1 MSKCRQC
8 NIEVLDETERC
19 PLCNT
24 VLDETEEM
32 ENMYPDIR
40 VKTRKLVFFSRVY
53 LFLAVVIEIILINI
67 CMLTEVQSLVYIIS
81 GLVLLFGY
89 IVIKYAILGTSG
101 YIAKTV
107 VLTVI
112 AVIMLVAID
121 FFVGYDGWSVNYVLP
136 SGILLIDVGILAL
149 MVINRKNW
157 QSYLMLQIFMVICS
171 GVAVVMNAFQIIT
184 EPIVSIIAL
193 NVSVI
198 LLLGTVIVGGRRSRV
213 ELKRRFHIKIMIWRA
228 GIEDT
233 HNK

>member
-136 SGILLIDVGILAL
+136 SEI
-149 MVINRKNW
+149 
-157 QSYLMLQIFMVICS
+157 
-171 GVAVVMNAFQIIT
+171 
-184 EPIVSIIAL
+184 
-193 NVSVI
+193 
-198 LLLGTVIVGGRRSRV
+198 GRAHV
-213 ELKRRFHIKIMIWRA
+213 
-228 GIEDT
+228 
-233 HNK
+233 

>member
-112 AVIMLVAID
+112 EVIMLVAID

-213 ELKRRFHIKIMIWRA
+213 ELKRRFHI
-228 GIEDT
+228 
-233 HNK
+233 

>member
-198 LLLGTVIVGGRRSRV
+198 LLLLSLI
-213 ELKRRFHIKIMIWRA
+213 HI
-228 GIEDT
+228 
-233 HNK
+233 

>member
-1 MSKCRQC
+1 
-8 NIEVLDETERC
+8 VLDETERC

-213 ELKRRFHIKIMIWRA
+213 ELKRRFHI
-228 GIEDT
+228 
-233 HNK
+233 

>member
-1 MSKCRQC
+1 M
-8 NIEVLDETERC
+8 
-19 PLCNT
+19 
-24 VLDETEEM
+24 
-32 ENMYPDIR
+32 
-40 VKTRKLVFFSRVY
+40 
-53 LFLAVVIEIILINI
+53 
-67 CMLTEVQSLVYIIS
+67 YIIS

-213 ELKRRFHIKIMIWRA
+213 ELKRRFHI
-228 GIEDT
+228 
-233 HNK
+233 

>member
-8 NIEVLDETERC
+8 NIEVLDETGRC

-24 VLDETEEM
+24 VLDETVEM

-40 VKTRKLVFFSRVY
+40 VKTRKLVLFSRIY
-53 LFLAVVIEIILINI
+53 LFIAVVIEIILVNV
-67 CMLTEVQSLVYIIS
+67 CMLSDVQSLVYIIS

-107 VLTVI
+107 VLTII

-121 FFVGYDGWSVNYVLP
+121 FSVGYNGWSVNYVLP
-136 SGILLIDVGILAL
+136 SGILLIDVGIVVI
-149 MVINRKNW
+149 MIINRKNW

-171 GVAVVMNAFQIIT
+171 AAAVILNIFNIVT

-198 LLLGTVIVGGRRSRV
+198 LLLGTVIIGGRRSRV
-213 ELKRRFHIKIMIWRA
+213 ELKRRFHI
-228 GIEDT
+228 
-233 HNK
+233 

>member
-1 MSKCRQC
+1 
-8 NIEVLDETERC
+8 
-19 PLCNT
+19 
-24 VLDETEEM
+24 
-32 ENMYPDIR
+32 
-40 VKTRKLVFFSRVY
+40 
-53 LFLAVVIEIILINI
+53 
-67 CMLTEVQSLVYIIS
+67 MLTEVQSLVYIIS

-213 ELKRRFHIKIMIWRA
+213 ELKRRFHI
-228 GIEDT
+228 
-233 HNK
+233 

>member
-213 ELKRRFHIKIMIWRA
+213 ELKRRFYI
-228 GIEDT
+228 
-233 HNK
+233 

>member
-24 VLDETEEM
+24 VLDETVEM

-40 VKTRKLVFFSRVY
+40 VKTRKLVLFSRIY
-53 LFLAVVIEIILINI
+53 LFLAVVTEIILINI
-67 CMLTEVQSLVYIIS
+67 CMLSEVQSLVYIIS
-81 GLVLLFGY
+81 GFVLLFGY

-136 SGILLIDVGILAL
+136 SGILLIDAGILVL

-171 GVAVVMNAFQIIT
+171 SVAVVLNVFQIIT

-213 ELKRRFHIKIMIWRA
+213 ELKRRFHI
-228 GIEDT
+228 
-233 HNK
+233 

>member
-24 VLDETEEM
+24 VLDETVEM

-40 VKTRKLVFFSRVY
+40 IKTRKLVFFSRVY
-53 LFLAVVIEIILINI
+53 LFLAVVIEIILINV
-67 CMLTEVQSLVYIIS
+67 CMLSEVQSLVYIIG
-81 GLVLLFGY
+81 GLILLFGY

-213 ELKRRFHIKIMIWRA
+213 ELKRRFHI
-228 GIEDT
+228 
-233 HNK
+233 

>member
-1 MSKCRQC
+1 MSECRQC

-213 ELKRRFHIKIMIWRA
+213 ELKRRFHI
-228 GIEDT
+228 
-233 HNK
+233 

>member
-1 MSKCRQC
+1 MRRS
-8 NIEVLDETERC
+8 VA
-19 PLCNT
+19 LCNT

-157 QSYLMLQIFMVICS
+157 QSYLMPQIFMVICS

-213 ELKRRFHIKIMIWRA
+213 ELKRRFHI
-228 GIEDT
+228 
-233 HNK
+233 

>member
-8 NIEVLDETERC
+8 NIEVLDETGRC

-24 VLDETEEM
+24 VLDATVEM

-40 VKTRKLVFFSRVY
+40 VKTRKLVLFSRIY
-53 LFLAVVIEIILINI
+53 LFIAVVIEIILVNV
-67 CMLTEVQSLVYIIS
+67 CMLSDVQSLVYIIS

-107 VLTVI
+107 VLTII

-121 FFVGYDGWSVNYVLP
+121 FSVGYNGWSVNYVLP
-136 SGILLIDVGILAL
+136 SGILLIDAGIVVI
-149 MVINRKNW
+149 MIINRKNW

-171 GVAVVMNAFQIIT
+171 AAAVILNIFNIVT

-198 LLLGTVIVGGRRSRV
+198 LLLGTVIIGGRRSRV
-213 ELKRRFHIKIMIWRA
+213 ELKRRFHI
-228 GIEDT
+228 
-233 HNK
+233 

>member
-24 VLDETEEM
+24 VLDETVEM

-40 VKTRKLVFFSRVY
+40 VKTRKLVLFSRIY
-53 LFLAVVIEIILINI
+53 LFLAVVTEIILINI
-67 CMLTEVQSLVYIIS
+67 CMLSEVQSLVYIIS
-81 GLVLLFGY
+81 GFVLLFGY

-136 SGILLIDVGILAL
+136 SGILLIDAGILVL

-171 GVAVVMNAFQIIT
+171 SVAVVMNVFQIIT

-213 ELKRRFHIKIMIWRA
+213 ELKRRFHI
-228 GIEDT
+228 
-233 HNK
+233 

>member
-193 NVSVI
+193 SVSVI

-213 ELKRRFHIKIMIWRA
+213 ELKRRFHI
-228 GIEDT
+228 
-233 HNK
+233 

>member
-24 VLDETEEM
+24 VLDEAEEM

-213 ELKRRFHIKIMIWRA
+213 ELKRRFHI
-228 GIEDT
+228 
-233 HNK
+233 

>member
-8 NIEVLDETERC
+8 DIEVLDETERC

-24 VLDETEEM
+24 VLDETVEM

-40 VKTRKLVFFSRVY
+40 VKTRKLVLFSRIY
-53 LFLAVVIEIILINI
+53 LFLAVVTEIILINI
-67 CMLTEVQSLVYIIS
+67 CMLSEVQSLVYIIS
-81 GLVLLFGY
+81 GFVLLFGY

-136 SGILLIDVGILAL
+136 SGILLIDAGILVL

-171 GVAVVMNAFQIIT
+171 SVAVVLSVFQIIT

-213 ELKRRFHIKIMIWRA
+213 ELKRRFHI
-228 GIEDT
+228 
-233 HNK
+233 

>member
-213 ELKRRFHIKIMIWRA
+213 ELKRRFHI
-228 GIEDT
+228 
-233 HNK
+233 